1 MASAVFRFVNLA
13 VLQRADALRK
23 RVGDVLQAQVTGV
36 SFACSDDLNGPRAR
50 PADAVSPGDCC
61 TAAVWLW
68 HACNAGQLVASFPR
82 HDKCLRHPQFV
93 AGHNKHALPPGEIP
107 G

>member
-1 MASAVFRFVNLA
+1 MRDAQTVHGGGMASAVFRFVNLA

-50 PADAVSPGDCC
+50 PADAVSPGDCRC
-61 TAAVWLW
+61 VAVARVQCSAASNIFFRDMIS
-68 HACNAGQLVASFPR
+68 ACGILSS
-82 HDKCLRHPQFV
+82 
-93 AGHNKHALPPGEIP
+93 
-107 G
+107 